1 MTNLQKINL
10 ELKSQKEKFTALL
23 KENGL
28 IADSLESVYGIFD
41 EADNLAACGG
51 REKNILKCFAVK
63 DEFKG
68 LGLTDEILSALLKDA
83 YGEGY
88 KFFFIFTKR
97 SSVSFFTGAG
107 FINLASSDDSSL
119 LYRGEKTV
127 EEVLKNELFPYCPDG
142 LPNGISDEG
151 NAAIVMNANPFT
163 LGHRY
168 LIEKALDYCGSK
180 SRLFVFAVETD
191 KSFFSF
197 NDRFMLIKKNTEDLK
212 NVVVLPSSQFLISG
226 ATFPSYFLKEK
237 SLISKNQTQL
247 DARIFLKYFVPL
259 FNIKIRFLGE
269 EPLDPSTEIY
279 NQTLLNELPPQCEVK
294 IIERKKT
301 QNQQIISATQVRKAF
316 QNNSLEEVRSFLPE
330 ITYNFLRSLKQKIN

>member
-1 MTNLQKINL
+1 MI
-10 ELKSQKEKFTALL
+10 
-23 KENGL
+23 
-28 IADSLESVYGIFD
+28 
-41 EADNLAACGG
+41 
-51 REKNILKCFAVK
+51 
-63 DEFKG
+63 
-68 LGLTDEILSALLKDA
+68 
-83 YGEGY
+83 
-88 KFFFIFTKR
+88 KR
-97 SSVSFFTGAG
+97 Q
-107 FINLASSDDSSL
+107 
-119 LYRGEKTV
+119 
-127 EEVLKNELFPYCPDG
+127 VLKNELFPYCPDG
-142 LPNGISDEG
+142 IPNGISDEG

-197 NDRFMLIKKNTEDLK
+197 NDRFMLIKKNTDDLK

-294 IIERKKT
+294 IIKRKKT

-330 ITYNFLRSLKQKIN
+330 TTYNFLRSLKQKN

>member
-10 ELKSQKEKFTALL
+10 EIKSRKEEFSALL
-23 KENGL
+23 KENSL
-28 IADSLESVYGIFD
+28 IEDSLESVYGIFD

-68 LGLTDEILSALLKDA
+68 LGLTDEILSALLKEA

-88 KFFFIFTKR
+88 KSFFIFTKR

-107 FINLASSDDSSL
+107 FISLASSDDSAL
-119 LYRGEKTV
+119 LYRGENTI
-127 EEVLKNELFPYCPDG
+127 EDVLKNELLPLCPGD
-142 LPNGISDEG
+142 IRETE

-168 LIEKALDYCGSK
+168 LIEKALEHCGTDK
-180 SRLFVFAVETD
+180 RLLVFAVETD

-197 NDRFMLIKKNTEDLK
+197 QDRFMLIKKNTEDLK
-212 NVVVLPSSQFLISG
+212 NVIVLPSSQFLISS

-237 SLISKNQTQL
+237 TLISKNQTQL

-259 FNIKIRFLGE
+259 FNIKTRFLGE

-279 NQTLLNELPPQCEVK
+279 NQTLLNELHPKCEVK

-301 QNQQIISATQVRKAF
+301 HNNKIISATQVRSAF
-316 QNNSLEEVRSFLPE
+316 QNNSLEDVRSFLPE
-330 ITYNFLRSLKQKIN
+330 ATYNFLSSLKEKNN